1 MKKILI
7 IEDDPAI
14 SKGIVDALR
23 DENYQTMDIDN
34 GEKGYHLAKNEKYD
48 LIILDLKLPGK
59 NGIDVCRDL
68 RKDGVNTPIIMLTVL
83 KEELDQV
90 LGLELGA
97 DDYMTKPFSLRVL
110 LAKIKAILRRKSE
123 IVSDI
128 EEYSFG
134 DVYINFKAQEATKNK
149 KPIALTNMEFK
160 LLKYLCQQE
169 NVVID
174 RDTMLDE
181 VWGYENFPNTRTVD
195 NFILNLRKK
204 IEDNPSHPV
213 HLLTVHRAGY
223 KFIKENE

>member
-14 SKGIVDALR
+14 SKGLVDALNA
-23 DENYQTMDIDN
+23 ENYQTMDIDN

-48 LIILDLKLPGK
+48 LIVLDLKLPGK

-68 RKDGVNTPIIMLTVL
+68 RKDGVNTPIIMVTVL

-97 DDYMTKPFSLRVL
+97 DDYITKPFSLRVL

-149 KPIALTNMEFK
+149 KPIELTNMEFK

-181 VWGYENFPNTRTVD
+181 VWGYDNFPNTRTVD
-195 NFILNLRKK
+195 NFISSLRKK
-204 IEDNPSHPV
+204 IEDDPSHPD
-213 HLLTVHRAGY
+213 HLVTVHGAGY
-223 KFIKENE
+223 KFIKGEE

>member
-14 SKGIVDALR
+14 SIGIVDALR
-23 DENYQTMDIDN
+23 DENYQTMDVDN

-48 LIILDLKLPGK
+48 LIVLDLKLPGK

-83 KEELDQV
+83 REELDQV

-97 DDYMTKPFSLRVL
+97 DDYITKPFSLRVL

-149 KPIALTNMEFK
+149 KPIELTNMEFK
-160 LLKYLCQQE
+160 LLKYLCQRE

-181 VWGYENFPNTRTVD
+181 VWGYDNFPNTRTVD

-204 IEDNPSHPV
+204 IEDDPSHPV